1 MNHNLFYEGG
11 ISRFSHN
18 NVRTPG
24 TRIEYASFPKSCITM
39 LLTYTFGEP
48 PCPPYPPIFTPYD
61 IVLINDIFVMC
72 GVEGGRSPTETPQTV
87 SLIFHALN
95 KL

>member
-1 MNHNLFYEGG
+1 M
-11 ISRFSHN
+11 
-18 NVRTPG
+18 
-24 TRIEYASFPKSCITM
+24 
-39 LLTYTFGEP
+39 
-48 PCPPYPPIFTPYD
+48 
-61 IVLINDIFVMC
+61 LINDIFVMC